1 MRMIMTNND
10 VINLISR
17 FEKQSDITTL
27 KSIINVK
34 ELLTEFGMEIAIDND
49 SVDLVFTKNLNEEGE
64 PYIFTF
70 NNFGY
75 ELLDLV
81 FHSIGFKSDLV

>member
-1 MRMIMTNND
+1 MTNSA
-10 VINLISR
+10 VKKLISQ
-17 FEKQSDITTL
+17 FEEYDDISIL
-27 KSIINVK
+27 KYLIRHK
-34 ELLTEFGMEIAIDND
+34 ELLTELGMEIAIDND
-49 SVDLVFTKNLNEEGE
+49 SVDLVFTKNLNEDNE

-70 NNFGY
+70 NTFGY

>member
-1 MRMIMTNND
+1 MSNKD
-10 VINLISR
+10 VINLINR
-17 FEKQSDITTL
+17 FEEQEDIDTL
-27 KSIINVK
+27 KYIISVK
-34 ELLTEFGMEIAIDND
+34 DLLTEFGMEIAIDND

-70 NNFGY
+70 NTFGY

-81 FHSIGFKSDLV
+81 FQSIGFKSDLV

>member
-1 MRMIMTNND
+1 MTNND

-17 FEKQSDITTL
+17 FEKQSDKDIL

-64 PYIFTF
+64 PYIYTF
-70 NNFGY
+70 NTFGY

>member
-1 MRMIMTNND
+1 MTNND
-10 VINLISR
+10 VINLISS
-17 FEKQSDITTL
+17 FEKQSDIDIL
-27 KSIINVK
+27 KYIINVK
-34 ELLTEFGMEIAIDND
+34 ELLTKFGMEIAIDND

-64 PYIFTF
+64 PYLYTF
-70 NNFGY
+70 NTFGY

>member
-1 MRMIMTNND
+1 MTNND
-10 VINLISR
+10 VIKLISS
-17 FEKQSDITTL
+17 FEKQSDIDIL
-27 KSIINVK
+27 KYIINVK

-49 SVDLVFTKNLNEEGE
+49 SVDLVFTKNLNEGGE
-64 PYIFTF
+64 PYFYTF
-70 NNFGY
+70 NTFGY

>member
-64 PYIFTF
+64 PYIYTF
-70 NNFGY
+70 NTFGY
-75 ELLDLV
+75 DLLDLV

>member
-1 MRMIMTNND
+1 MTNND

-17 FEKQSDITTL
+17 FEKQSDIDIL
-27 KSIINVK
+27 KYIINLKV
-34 ELLTEFGMEIAIDND
+34 LLTEFGMEIAIDND

-64 PYIFTF
+64 PYIYTF
-70 NNFGY
+70 DTFGY
-75 ELLDLV
+75 ELLDLL

>member
-1 MRMIMTNND
+1 MTNND

-17 FEKQSDITTL
+17 FEKQSDIDIL
-27 KSIINVK
+27 KYIINLKV
-34 ELLTEFGMEIAIDND
+34 LLTEFGMEIAIDND

-64 PYIFTF
+64 PYIYTF
-70 NNFGY
+70 NTFGY

>member
-1 MRMIMTNND
+1 MTNND

-17 FEKQSDITTL
+17 FEKQSDIDIL

-64 PYIFTF
+64 PYIYTF
-70 NNFGY
+70 NTFGY
-75 ELLDLV
+75 DLLDLV